1 MNVNN
6 LNIILGTQTLHYW
19 KVTAIPIACASNAQS
34 LMPISQE
41 KAMQGHLMAILYF

>member
-19 KVTAIPIACASNAQS
+19 KVTAIPIACASNALS
-34 LMPISQE
+34 LIPKSQG
-41 KAMQGHLMAILYF
+41 KAIQGHLMAILYF